1 MPIQT
6 ERWLEEVCLR
16 CGEPCDK
23 TNPVTD
29 TGSEVSLDMIHVRWV
44 WIIATTLY
52 GLSTPLLCWA
62 EPSLPTPRASSI
74 TQQHLKDEALYLKE
88 ETISIASRY
97 EQPISEAPSNVY
109 VITDEDIRH
118 SGATDLPAVL
128 RRIPGLEVIQTN
140 AVDFNVSVRG
150 NNQLSAN
157 KLLVLVDGRSIY
169 IDQSGTVFWKQ
180 LPISLMEIKRIE
192 VLKGPASSVYG
203 FNAFDGV
210 VHIITKSPEEM
221 KGTTLQMAGG
231 EVGTLLTNA
240 VHAGTTGNNWSYR
253 ISGGHEQTQRWS
265 NRDIPTLNGQRIGG
279 IAEYHLSGDGKIRAE
294 AGLTRSNP
302 YNDIINQTATADSHF
317 SQTYALV
324 SYEQSGFLIRG
335 WWNGLFSETNARMY
349 PPLTPLLTLTDRTGR
364 TDQEHSLNTY
374 DAETRYRFSPLKTL
388 NVNIGTN
395 FRHIIHSSNI
405 LSDRVAENRLG
416 LYAQGD
422 WQPWPSL
429 AISTGLRYDLDTYIS
444 PTLSPRGAI
453 IYHVNANH
461 TFRLSGS
468 VAYRPPTATEV
479 GLNML
484 NTVTLPGFPLI
495 PSAIVGS
502 TDVKPEQIV
511 SYELGYQG
519 WWWEHRLR
527 TRVTGFFNHISDLI
541 TFRTVSNVP
550 LNTVRPLNGGV
561 ADVYGGEVGA
571 EFLLT
576 SWLSGFA
583 NYAYQEIGQT
593 SNGFSRRGYPHH
605 KLNAGLRVKQSSFS
619 GEILYHCVGSASY
632 PLADA
637 FTILAPFFPPGT
649 VLPQEQVPA
658 YHLLNLRLGYVFW
671 RQQTDDHVREA
682 ELAISVFNA
691 LNDIH
696 REHPLGDL
704 LGTRVMGW
712 LTVKL

>member
-1 MPIQT
+1 M
-6 ERWLEEVCLR
+6 
-16 CGEPCDK
+16 
-23 TNPVTD
+23 
-29 TGSEVSLDMIHVRWV
+29 RWV
-44 WIIATTLY
+44 WIIAATLY

-62 EPSLPTPRASSI
+62 EPSLPTPRTSSI
-74 TQQHLKDEALYLKE
+74 TEQHLKDDALYLKE
-88 ETISIASRY
+88 ETISIASQY

-128 RRIPGLEVIQTN
+128 RRIPGLEVMQTN

-180 LPISLMEIKRIE
+180 LPVSLMEIKRIE

-265 NRDIPTLNGQRIGG
+265 NRDVPALNGQRIGG

-302 YNDIINQTATADSHF
+302 YNDILNQTATSENHF

-324 SYEQSGFLIRG
+324 SYEQSGLLVRG
-335 WWNGLFSETNARMY
+335 WWNGLFSETNARVY
-349 PPLTPLLTLTDRTGR
+349 PPLAPLLTLTDRAGR
-364 TDQEHSLNTY
+364 MDQEYSLSTY
-374 DAETRYRFSPLKTL
+374 DAETRYRFSPFKTL

-429 AISTGLRYDLDTYIS
+429 AISTGLRYDLDTFIT

-484 NTVTLPGFPLI
+484 NTVAFPGFPLI
-495 PSAIVGS
+495 PSSIVGS
-502 TDVKPEQIV
+502 TDVKPEQIA
-511 SYELGYQG
+511 SYELGYQS

-541 TFRTVSNVP
+541 AFRTVSNIP
-550 LNTVRPLNGGV
+550 LNIVRPLNSGV
-561 ADVYGGEVGA
+561 ADIYGGEVGA
-571 EFLLT
+571 EFLMT

-583 NYAYQEIGQT
+583 NYAYQEVGQT
-593 SNGFSRRGYPHH
+593 SNGFSRRGVPHH
-605 KLNAGLRVKQSSFS
+605 KFNAGLRINWSPFT
-619 GEILYHCVGSASY
+619 GEVLYHHVGSASY
-632 PLADA
+632 PVGDVFAKLA
-637 FTILAPFFPPGT
+637 LFFPPGT
-649 VLPQEQVPA
+649 VLPQEHVPA

-671 RQQTDDHVREA
+671 QQQTGGHVREA

-691 LNDIH
+691 LNDTH